1 MKFIF
6 SVTLI
11 GIATGG
17 LECDLELLLS
27 SVNDAMIF
35 CVGKKELENL
45 KNIDQIKRD
54 LRQCY
59 PILDYLLESLD
70 PNAVSSPL
78 PTLLLDLIQ
87 SILCPQAHQLQVL
100 FSFFYL
106 TLTGMTITDL
116 KSPLSYHS
124 SKLSFVCCSTCYM
137 PHC

>member
-1 MKFIF
+1 MVTTVSFLWKLF

-27 SVNDAMIF
+27 CVHDAMIF
-35 CVGKKELENL
+35 CIGKKELENL

-70 PNAVSSPL
+70 PNVLSSPL
-78 PTLLLDLIQ
+78 PTLVLDLIQ
-87 SILCPQAHQLQVL
+87 SILCPQAQQLQVFFL
-100 FSFFYL
+100 FYL
-106 TLTGMTITDL
+106 VETFSCDCRLL
-116 KSPLSYHS
+116 PYSLSYS
-124 SKLSFVCCSTCYM
+124 VKM
-137 PHC
+137 

>member
-1 MKFIF
+1 MATKQSNLYYYFISYLF
-6 SVTLI
+6 NCSVTLI

-27 SVNDAMIF
+27 CVHDVMIF
-35 CVGKKELENL
+35 CIGKKELDTL

-78 PTLLLDLIQ
+78 PTLVLDLIQ
-87 SILCPQAHQLQVL
+87 SVLCPQAQQLQVCIL
-100 FSFFYL
+100 
-106 TLTGMTITDL
+106 ININ
-116 KSPLSYHS
+116 
-124 SKLSFVCCSTCYM
+124 
-137 PHC
+137 

>member
-1 MKFIF
+1 MNINNFCVYFF

-27 SVNDAMIF
+27 CVHDAMVF
-35 CVGKKELENL
+35 CIGKKELENI

-70 PNAVSSPL
+70 PNVLSSPL
-78 PTLLLDLIQ
+78 PTLVLDLIQ
-87 SILCPQAHQLQVL
+87 SILCPQAQQLQVL
-100 FSFFYL
+100 KFIYFIIL
-106 TLTGMTITDL
+106 VIILAI
-116 KSPLSYHS
+116 K
-124 SKLSFVCCSTCYM
+124 
-137 PHC
+137 

>member
-1 MKFIF
+1 MAINHTNLHCYFITYLLNS

-27 SVNDAMIF
+27 CVHDVMIF
-35 CVGKKELENL
+35 CIGKKELDTL

-78 PTLLLDLIQ
+78 PTLVLDLIQ
-87 SILCPQAHQLQVL
+87 SVLCPQAQQLQVCI
-100 FSFFYL
+100 L
-106 TLTGMTITDL
+106 T
-116 KSPLSYHS
+116 
-124 SKLSFVCCSTCYM
+124 
-137 PHC
+137 